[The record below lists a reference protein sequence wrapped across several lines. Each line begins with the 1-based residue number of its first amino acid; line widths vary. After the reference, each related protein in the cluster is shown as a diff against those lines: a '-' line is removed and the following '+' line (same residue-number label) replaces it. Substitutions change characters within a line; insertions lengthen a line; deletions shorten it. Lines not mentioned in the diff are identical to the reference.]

1 MAQNITLMGAS
12 YSDVPAVTLPKTGGG
27 IAQFDDTS
35 DGTAVASDIADGK
48 IAYVN
53 GQRIVGTAS
62 GGGGSA
68 ISIVDTLDSSGG
80 TIRTITAVNIS
91 DTTAVA
97 SDVLNSKWFYT
108 ADGTK
113 TQGTATG
120 GGSSAQTA
128 TGTVTGSGTIQLQIS
143 CQFAPDLIYVY
154 GDLSGSASYRGI
166 VSFTI
171 IKDTML
177 IITNDGSTSGTSEVL
192 YEAEYGI
199 AGYGSS
205 SSPHATYSNGT
216 LTLDVITDSSSS
228 RFNSSITYSYKLV
241 KWSS

>member
-27 IAQFDDTS
+27 IARFDDTS

-48 IAYVN
+48 VAYVN

-62 GGGGSA
+62 GGGTPA
-68 ISIVDTLDSSGG
+68 ISVVDTTDSHGG
-80 TIRTITAVNIS
+80 TVRTITALNIS

-97 SDVLNSKWFYT
+97 SDVASGKYFYT
-108 ADGTK
+108 AQGQRTAGT
-113 TQGTATG
+113 GS
-120 GGSSAQTA
+120 GGSSAQTDS
-128 TGTVTGSGTIQLQIS
+128 GTVSGSGTIQLQIS
-143 CQFAPDLIYVY
+143 CQFEPDLIYVY

-171 IKDTML
+171 IKDSML
-177 IITNDGSTSGTSEVL
+177 IVTNDGSTSGTSEVL
-192 YEAEYGI
+192 YDTEYGI
-199 AGYGSS
+199 TGYGSS
-205 SSPHATYSNGT
+205 SSPHASYSNGT
-216 LTLDVITDSSSS
+216 LTLDIVTDSSSS

-241 KWSS
+241 KWS